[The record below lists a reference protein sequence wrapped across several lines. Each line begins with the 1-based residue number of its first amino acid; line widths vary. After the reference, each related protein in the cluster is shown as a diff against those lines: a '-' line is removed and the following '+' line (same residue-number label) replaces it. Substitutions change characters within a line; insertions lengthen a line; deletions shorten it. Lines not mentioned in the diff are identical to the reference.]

1 MPDIFEYYDYHKY
14 LLDFYTE
21 KKGTSR
27 YFSYRYMGRQLGIDA
42 GYLVKVLQGQKNLSY
57 QSAPRVAALL
67 KLNKKETEYFKVLVL
82 FGKTKSN
89 TEIAEY
95 FEKLLHISETKR
107 MSVDADKYEFYKK
120 WYYSV
125 VREVIGFLPFN
136 GDYKALAE
144 MILPPITP
152 GQAKKSVELLER
164 LDLIKKNGGGVYAP
178 TERFIT
184 TGEKWRSI
192 AIRQFQEETILLAK
206 TALDAVHKDERD
218 ISTITLS
225 VSREGYEEI
234 KEILKQTRRQVFE
247 VAEKDHNANG
257 AFQLNLQLFP
267 ISKKGS
273 EQKQEGHSHE

>member
-1 MPDIFEYYDYHKY
+1 MPNIFEYYDYHKY
-14 LLDFYTE
+14 LLDYYTE

-27 YFSYRYMGRQLGIDA
+27 YFSYRYMSRQLGIDA

-57 QSAPRVAALL
+57 QSTPQVASLL

-107 MSVDADKYEFYKK
+107 TSIDADKYEFYKK

-125 VREVIGFLPFN
+125 VREVIGFFPFS

-152 GQAKKSVELLER
+152 GQARKSVELLER
-164 LDLIKKNGGGVYAP
+164 LDLIKKDQGGFYVP

-192 AIRQFQEETILLAK
+192 AIRQFQEETIQLAK
-206 TALDAVHKDERD
+206 TALDVVPKDERD
-218 ISTITLS
+218 MSTITLS
-225 VSREGYEEI
+225 ISREGFEEI

-247 VAEKDHNANG
+247 VAEKDQNVNG
-257 AFQLNLQLFP
+257 AYQLNLQLFP
-267 ISKKGS
+267 ISKKS
-273 EQKQEGHSHE
+273 PDQEREGVQP

>member
-1 MPDIFEYYDYHKY
+1 MPNIFEYYDYHKY
-14 LLDFYTE
+14 LFDYYTE

-27 YFSYRYMGRQLGIDA
+27 YFSYRYMSRQLGIDA

-57 QSAPRVAALL
+57 QSTPQVASLL

-107 MSVDADKYEFYKK
+107 TSIDADKYEFYKK

-125 VREVIGFLPFN
+125 VREVIGFFPFK

-164 LDLIKKNGGGVYAP
+164 LDLIKKNGDGFYAP

-192 AIRQFQEETILLAK
+192 AIRQFQEETIQLAK
-206 TALDAVHKDERD
+206 TALDVVPKDERD
-218 ISTITLS
+218 MSTITLS
-225 VSREGYEEI
+225 ISREGFEEI

-247 VAEKDHNANG
+247 VAEKDQNVNG
-257 AFQLNLQLFP
+257 AYQLNLQLFP
-267 ISKKGS
+267 ISKKVS
-273 EQKQEGHSHE
+273 KQEREGVQP

>member
-1 MPDIFEYYDYHKY
+1 MPNIFEYYDYHKY
-14 LLDFYTE
+14 LLDYYTE

-27 YFSYRYMGRQLGIDA
+27 YFSYRYMSRQLGIDA

-57 QSAPRVAALL
+57 QSTPQVTSLL

-107 MSVDADKYEFYKK
+107 VSVDADKYEFYKK

-125 VREVIGFLPFN
+125 VREVIGFFPFK

-164 LDLIKKNGGGVYAP
+164 LDLIKKNSDGVYAS

-192 AIRQFQEETILLAK
+192 AIRQFQEETIQLAK
-206 TALDAVHKDERD
+206 TALDVVPKDERD
-218 ISTITLS
+218 MSTITLS
-225 VSREGYEEI
+225 ISREGFEEI

-247 VAEKDHNANG
+247 VAEKDPNVNG
-257 AFQLNLQLFP
+257 AYQLNLQLFP
-267 ISKKGS
+267 ISKKVS
-273 EQKQEGHSHE
+273 KQEREGARP